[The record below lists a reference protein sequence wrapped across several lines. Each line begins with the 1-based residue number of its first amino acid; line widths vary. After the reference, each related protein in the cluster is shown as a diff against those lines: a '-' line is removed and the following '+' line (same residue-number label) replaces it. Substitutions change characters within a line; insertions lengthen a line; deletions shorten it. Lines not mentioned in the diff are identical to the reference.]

1 LGSRFQQVI
10 RNFFDLDPH
19 ELANAQGCRLFG
31 HKAETVQRA
40 GRSRHRKRG
49 EVIAMLQA
57 HEAPRRPSRSGFRA
71 GSCEFVPKH
80 GLIGFL
86 LWKCRAWQKKSAG
99 WAMHCFGARG
109 SRVHRVVGEIVWVEL
124 ALGFSMVRA
133 IR

>member
-1 LGSRFQQVI
+1 
-10 RNFFDLDPH
+10 
-19 ELANAQGCRLFG
+19 
-31 HKAETVQRA
+31 
-40 GRSRHRKRG
+40 
-49 EVIAMLQA
+49 M
-57 HEAPRRPSRSGFRA
+57 SGFRA
-71 GSCEFVPKH
+71 VSCEFVPKH

>member
-1 LGSRFQQVI
+1 
-10 RNFFDLDPH
+10 
-19 ELANAQGCRLFG
+19 
-31 HKAETVQRA
+31 
-40 GRSRHRKRG
+40 
-49 EVIAMLQA
+49 MLQA

>member
-1 LGSRFQQVI
+1 
-10 RNFFDLDPH
+10 
-19 ELANAQGCRLFG
+19 
-31 HKAETVQRA
+31 
-40 GRSRHRKRG
+40 
-49 EVIAMLQA
+49 MLQA

-109 SRVHRVVGEIVWVEL
+109 SRVHRVVGEIVWAEIG
-124 ALGFSMVRA
+124 LGFQYGESNPLTAWRRA
-133 IR
+133 SVYLPDRGRRHWRACQRRRAEDCRRRWLCRRRRATQGRLHR